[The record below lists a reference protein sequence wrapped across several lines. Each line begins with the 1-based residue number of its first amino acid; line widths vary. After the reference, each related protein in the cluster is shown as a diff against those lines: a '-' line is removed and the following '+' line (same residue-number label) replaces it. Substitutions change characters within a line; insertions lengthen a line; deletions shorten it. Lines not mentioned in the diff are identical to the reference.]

1 MGEAKDISG
10 LKAIVDF
17 GFAVEKDFADVLAG
31 GKFNIAALPEFLGL
45 IPLVQPAVAGLN
57 DAIPELEDLSGPEA
71 AELAAY
77 VATKGVLPAHASKV
91 LAKSLSVAAAAWD
104 LLQAI
109 KEPAV

>member
-1 MGEAKDISG
+1 MGETKDISG

-31 GKFNIAALPEFLGL
+31 GKFNLAALPEFLGL
-45 IPLVQPAVAGLN
+45 IPLVQPALAGFG
-57 DAIPELEDLSGPEA
+57 DAVPELEDLSGQEA
-71 AELAAY
+71 ADLAAY

-104 LLQAI
+104 LI
-109 KEPAV
+109 KTIQEPAV